1 MKQTLGKE
9 DRIYRE
15 LELRQV
21 LRTGRG
27 LADRTLRLVILPND
41 LGRSRMAVTVS
52 RHHGTAVKRNRIK
65 RLCREAFRLSRQELP
80 VGFDFILRPKIG
92 AELQL
97 AGLRQS
103 LARLTRG
110 IMQDLKRE

>member
-1 MKQTLGKE
+1 MKQSLGKE

-15 LELRQV
+15 LELRRV
-21 LRTGRG
+21 LRSGRS
-27 LADRTLRLVILPND
+27 LADRTLRLVVLRND

-52 RHHGTAVKRNRIK
+52 RHHGSAVERNRIK

-80 VGFDFILRPKIG
+80 PGLDFVLRPKVG
-92 AELQL
+92 AELEL
-97 AGLRQS
+97 SGLRES

-110 IMQDLKRE
+110 IVQDLKRE